1 MKDRYYLLVIIGVF
15 LSAYYVP
22 WSSPLIRQSGL
33 EAFLMPQE
41 YAKEHALTCL
51 IPALFIA
58 GTIEV
63 FVSQAAVIKFFCAGA
78 KEMLAYSVD
87 SVSGTIPA
95 DCSCTARPLFAS
107 IYMRGRIGPATSFP
121 TGAGMIC
128 GAWLA

>member
-1 MKDRYYLLVIIGVF
+1 MKDRYYLLVIIGLF

-41 YAKEHALTCL
+41 YAKEHVLTCL

-63 FVSQAAVIKFFCAGA
+63 FVSQAAVIKYFGAGA
-78 KEMLAYSVD
+78 KKILAHSVG
-87 SVSGTIPA
+87 SVSGTILA
-95 DCSCTARPLFAS
+95 VCSCTFFPFLPVSTCEEEGLGRRHRFLPL
-107 IYMRGRIGPATSFP
+107 PE
-121 TGAGMIC
+121 
-128 GAWLA
+128 